1 MKDKIKELIRFL
13 EIAENNE
20 ASPQIKKEDVPVFKK
35 VLNDYLRYHDSHSMF
50 SEAEKFKEIEKAL
63 GFDLFIWQKT
73 FISMGVMRHAG
84 ETTARCLR
92 SLVFD
97 NCPIDFSNP
106 PSSNREKCERYQML
120 RIKEKLDE
128 EGIQTNPIFTTK
140 REVNKYLQECR
151 NHRITP
157 EGIAN
162 PPVKLWRV

>member
-13 EIAENNE
+13 KIAENIK
-20 ASPQIKKEDVPVFKK
+20 ASAQIKKEDVPVLIK
-35 VLNDYLRYHDSHSMF
+35 VLNDYLRYHDSHSALF
-50 SEAEKFKEIEKAL
+50 EEEKFKEIEKAL

-73 FISMGVMRHAG
+73 FISMGVMRQTG

-92 SLVFD
+92 SLVFG

-106 PSSNREKCERYQML
+106 PSSQREACERYQML

-140 REVNKYLQECR
+140 REVNRYLQECR
-151 NHRITP
+151 NHRVTP

-162 PPVKLWRV
+162 PPQKLWRV